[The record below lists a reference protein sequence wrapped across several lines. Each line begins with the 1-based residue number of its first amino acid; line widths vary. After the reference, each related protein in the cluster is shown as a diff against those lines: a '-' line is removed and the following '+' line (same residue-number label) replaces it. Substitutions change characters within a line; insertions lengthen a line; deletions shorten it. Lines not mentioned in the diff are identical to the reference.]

1 MRQGKGSFA
10 DVAIR
15 YAEQVI
21 AGDIVSCWQIKSSCQ
36 RFLDD
41 TKGDTWTLNAAKVQ
55 RVCQFAETFPYSS
68 SVLAVTPGKTIA
80 TFISSTQTWFGSATT
95 VEANAGSN
103 APVGGSGAGGGSG
116 YGDITFYGGNGAS
129 TTQNSAGGGGGGS
142 AGPSGNGWN
151 ATIGGGGGSNGGS
164 GSGAS
169 GANGGSGSLGEG
181 PTLPNAIAI
190 NGAGGSRSAT
200 GVQSGDGSTQRLWKS
215 TAGEWAGPG
224 GGGAA
229 GNFSSAGN
237 GGNYGGGGGGGGGAG
252 GETYTAG
259 LGGEGL
265 IVLTYTIA
273 QPGFSHSYWL

>member
-1 MRQGKGSFA
+1 MTTIVEFLKLGTTAWTVPEGVSSVKVECLGAGGRGRSVNGSA
-10 DVAIR
+10 
-15 YAEQVI
+15 
-21 AGDIVSCWQIKSSCQ
+21 SSGN
-36 RFLDD
+36 RRS
-41 TKGDTWTLNAAKVQ
+41 GGGGGG
-55 RVCQFAETFPYSS
+55 YSS

-80 TFISSTQTWFGSATT
+80 TLISSTQTWFGSATT

-164 GSGAS
+164 GSSAS

-237 GGNYGGGGGGGGGAG
+237 GGNYGGGGGGGGGAS